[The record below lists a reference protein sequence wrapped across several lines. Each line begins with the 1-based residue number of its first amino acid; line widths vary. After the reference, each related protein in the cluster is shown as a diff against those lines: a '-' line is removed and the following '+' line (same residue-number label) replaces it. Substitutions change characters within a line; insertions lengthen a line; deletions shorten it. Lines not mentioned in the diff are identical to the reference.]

1 MKKTCSINCRLPLK
15 QNHFCLKAMGEEKP
29 DEELMG
35 SKSSPRLATTS
46 FVDVV
51 ISSMT
56 SFNLPYTYKKRFDCL
71 NTRILVI
78 GLVGENG

>member
-1 MKKTCSINCRLPLK
+1 
-15 QNHFCLKAMGEEKP
+15 MGEEKP

-51 ISSMT
+51 INSMT
-56 SFNLPYTYKKRFDCL
+56 AFNLPYTYKEKDLMFDYRNTCDRISKGKRIK
-71 NTRILVI
+71 N
-78 GLVGENG
+78 